1 VLKLAEIRFVNV
13 YEFSTLIRT
22 HLIRT
27 RDAMQLICLMIQMQL
42 LRLILVILIMRLYL
56 KNYHFSTTTKFFI
69 VMHNA
74 GVLSS

>member
-1 VLKLAEIRFVNV
+1 MLKLAEIRFVNV

-27 RDAMQLICLMIQMQL
+27 RDAMQLICLMMQL

>member
-27 RDAMQLICLMIQMQL
+27 RDAMQLICLMMQL